1 MVPVLETERLLLR
14 GHRMDDFPA
23 SAAMWA
29 DPIVTRH
36 FGKSYTE
43 EEVWTRFL
51 RYIGHWSL
59 LGFGYWVVEEKA
71 TGNFAGEVGFADYK
85 RNIDPPLNAPEIGWV
100 LASQFHGKG
109 YATEAVRAAVAWGDG
124 YFKSR
129 TTCII
134 HPANLASIRV
144 AEKCGYRE
152 LQRTLYHGH
161 PTMMLV
167 REGAIQTG
175 FHPHLGR
182 KSSELESPAAAN
194 TPTIGRDDDTSGST

>member
-1 MVPVLETERLLLR
+1 
-14 GHRMDDFPA
+14 
-23 SAAMWA
+23 MWA

-43 EEVWTRFL
+43 EEAWTRFL

-85 RNIDPPLNAPEIGWV
+85 RNIEPPLNAPEIGWV

-124 YFKSR
+124 YFKST

-144 AEKCGYRE
+144 AEKCGYGE
-152 LQRTLYHGH
+152 FQRTLYHGH
-161 PTMMLV
+161 PTIMLA
-167 REGAIQTG
+167 REAAIQMD
-175 FHPHLGR
+175 FHPRWGR
-182 KSSELESPAAAN
+182 RSSEPELPAIAD
-194 TPTIGRDDDTSGST
+194 TPTIGRDDDTSGSA

>member
-1 MVPVLETERLLLR
+1 
-14 GHRMDDFPA
+14 MDDFPS

-36 FGKSYTE
+36 FGKSYSE

-85 RNIDPPLNAPEIGWV
+85 RNIEPPLNVPEIGWV

-109 YATEAVRAAVAWGDG
+109 YATEAVRAAIAWGDG

-144 AEKCGYRE
+144 AEKCGYGE
-152 LQRTLYHGH
+152 FQRTLYHGH
-161 PTMMLV
+161 PTIMLV
-167 REGAIQTG
+167 REPTIQKD
-175 FHPHLGR
+175 FHPHLGHR
-182 KSSELESPAAAN
+182 SSARESPAAAD
-194 TPTIGRDDDTSGST
+194 TPTVGPDDDTSDSA

>member
-1 MVPVLETERLLLR
+1 MVPVLETERLRMR
-14 GHRMDDFPA
+14 GHRLDDFPA

-43 EEVWTRFL
+43 EEAWTRFL

-85 RNIDPPLNAPEIGWV
+85 RNIEPPLNAPEIGWV

-109 YATEAVRAAVAWGDG
+109 YVTEAVRAAVAWGDG

-144 AEKCGYRE
+144 AEKCGYGE
-152 LQRTLYHGH
+152 FQRTLYHGH
-161 PTMMLV
+161 PTIMLA
-167 REGAIQTG
+167 REQAIQKD
-175 FHPHLGR
+175 FHPR
-182 KSSELESPAAAN
+182 
-194 TPTIGRDDDTSGST
+194 